1 MRKTMGLRASDVL
14 QRAQPGRVLTAF
26 CESVPGARLE
36 LRAAAEELELL
47 PTLVALEWD
56 RAPALASEL
65 DEIRDALAQAAL
77 SLWPDW
83 YITAEQRFERG
94 PGLDRGLSDV
104 IAEVSTAAAKP
115 SVSWLREAWK
125 KCERGAVPLVGR
137 LTSAEQVRQLS
148 RALDPRRLVFALSIL
163 SAEASAA
170 RVRGLARAAEWL
182 AHESQAK
189 TVLLV
194 PGAWQSDHELDHV
207 TYEALA
213 LPAQT
218 TGAQGGDSP
227 VAHRRSDDGVQV
239 LVGPIVGRPH
249 PASDVEKL
257 LHARLTADRELSEL
271 FEFNQRLTALGDKRY
286 IADVVWRQG
295 GLVIEIDGDEHC
307 RPLQYNQ
314 DRERDYRMYMSGYTT
329 LRVTNDEVHVDV
341 ERVLTK
347 IRNMVGRLKASA
359 TTAQVTHGIST

>member
-1 MRKTMGLRASDVL
+1 
-14 QRAQPGRVLTAF
+14 
-26 CESVPGARLE
+26 
-36 LRAAAEELELL
+36 
-47 PTLVALEWD
+47 
-56 RAPALASEL
+56 
-65 DEIRDALAQAAL
+65 
-77 SLWPDW
+77 
-83 YITAEQRFERG
+83 
-94 PGLDRGLSDV
+94 LSDV
-104 IAEVSTAAAKP
+104 IAEVSGAAPKP

-125 KCERGAVPLVGR
+125 KCERGALPLVGR

-148 RALDPRRLVFALSIL
+148 RALDPRRLVFALSVV

-182 AHESQAK
+182 SHESQAK
-189 TVLLV
+189 TILLV
-194 PGAWQSDHELDHV
+194 PGPWQGDHELDHV
-207 TYEALA
+207 TYEAVA
-213 LPAQT
+213 LSAQNDET
-218 TGAQGGDSP
+218 AEAHLPGAGQRPTG
-227 VAHRRSDDGVQV
+227 GVQV

-257 LHARLTADRELSEL
+257 LHERLTSDTELSGL
-271 FEFNQRLTALGDKRY
+271 FEFNQRLTTQGDKRY

-341 ERVLTK
+341 DRVLTK
-347 IRNMVGRLKASA
+347 IRNMVGRLKASG
-359 TTAQVTHGIST
+359 TTAE